1 MGEILATNF
10 KLYQCATWA
19 EGTSHGGAISAT
31 EIAASGDQII
41 FDDVTDAQRISGVTE
56 YRKVYFKNLNA
67 DTVSIKAW
75 INTQYTASNE
85 SIRIALVKNTA
96 DTWADAANTG
106 TYAEADWKNPT
117 SIDHADALD
126 CGSLAQNASKG
137 VWIRRI
143 VTAGGNGYAVDTMAL
158 GFGMY

>member
-1 MGEILATNF
+1 VNIMGEILASNF

-19 EGTSHGGAISAT
+19 EGATHGGDISAT

-67 DTVSIKAW
+67 DAVSIKCW
-75 INTQYTASNE
+75 INQAYSASNE
-85 SIRIALVKNTA
+85 TISIALAQSTS
-96 DTWADAANTG
+96 DTQSAASAY
-106 TYAEADWKNPT
+106 TYYTPNA
-117 SIDHADALD
+117 IGHANVLD
-126 CGSLAQNASKG
+126 CGALAQNASKG
-137 VWIRRI
+137 VWIKR
-143 VTAGGNGYAVDTMAL
+143 VVSAGGNGYAVDTMAL